1 MKRTQEGMT
10 LIGFLISLAV
20 VGLFVFMGMKVVPMY
35 TEYRGVKGALKS
47 IASEPDIATRSVS
60 EIRTSFDRHADTG
73 YIESVT
79 GKDLKIA
86 RKGPGYVVTAEYDVR
101 RPLIYNL
108 DVVGRFKAEQDLVR
122 GAGN

>member
-10 LIGFLISLAV
+10 LIGFLISLTV

>member
-73 YIESVT
+73 YIDSVA

-86 RKGPGYVVTAEYDVR
+86 RKGSGYVVTAEYDVR

>member
-20 VGLFVFMGMKVVPMY
+20 VGLFVFMGMKVIPMY
-35 TEYRGVKGALKS
+35 SEYRGVKSALKS
-47 IASEPDIATRSVS
+47 IASEPDIATRSIS
-60 EIRTSFDRHADTG
+60 GIRDSFDRHADTG
-73 YIESVT
+73 YIASVT
-79 GKDLKIA
+79 GKDLKIV
-86 RKGPGYVVTAEYDVR
+86 RKGPGYAVTAEYDVR